1 MINLSQNSRAYSIPY
16 SCKMIFCCFIT
27 TTKMFTLLLYHLHV
41 SLGLQLLKNRP
52 RINVQKK
59 SITIEHFIGGNQS
72 IISKSHA
79 EIPIST
85 YTKLIVPLCEAKVQ
99 EGRIGLNDMV

>member
-1 MINLSQNSRAYSIPY
+1 M
-16 SCKMIFCCFIT
+16 
-27 TTKMFTLLLYHLHV
+27 
-41 SLGLQLLKNRP
+41 
-52 RINVQKK
+52 QKK